1 MFNFGDISGWIVPTA
16 AILGWA
22 LISLYR
28 LYLVGRT
35 REQAHRERM
44 AMIERGVQPPPPES
58 AALPLDW
65 RGSTDPAA
73 RNRRTGIILIGVG
86 VGLSAMLLTIGT
98 GGRSMGASVFLVILG
113 LAFLLIAMLEQRS
126 SRKNRSVQPPSA

>member
-1 MFNFGDISGWIVPTA
+1 MTLSVKPSGTKVVGGATRACQRAVASPSEDGKFNFGDISGWIVPTA

-22 LISLYR
+22 LTSLYR

-58 AALPLDW
+58 AALPLDR

-73 RNRRTGIILIGVG
+73 RTAAPG
-86 VGLSAMLLTIGT
+86 S
-98 GGRSMGASVFLVILG
+98 SSSV
-113 LAFLLIAMLEQRS
+113 
-126 SRKNRSVQPPSA
+126 SV